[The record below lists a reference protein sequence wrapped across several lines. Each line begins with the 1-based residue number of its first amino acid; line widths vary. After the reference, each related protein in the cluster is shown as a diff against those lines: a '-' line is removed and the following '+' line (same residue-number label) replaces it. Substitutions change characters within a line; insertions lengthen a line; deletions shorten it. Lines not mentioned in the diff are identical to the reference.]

1 MTGEGKQS
9 DPFEALSISP
19 RRGLSA
25 GMNGRSRPPDP
36 VAMQGPGG
44 TKVESASRFGG
55 KKRAKKKEAFRGEA
69 KKWHTEE
76 KTDIPVNQICRTITP
91 SIPCRLRTPSRCRSF
106 QKVPL
111 HYMALLLSFAFF
123 FNYYHRA
130 CRLPDLGRRVFR
142 QPWPRPGN
150 ERGTWSEITHKPLN
164 VPETSS
170 FTEKVVR
177 LKRNLSCYG
186 TWM

>member
-55 KKRAKKKEAFRGEA
+55 KKRANKKEAFRGEA

-91 SIPCRLRTPSRCRSF
+91 SIPCRLRTPSPCRSF

-123 FNYYHRA
+123 LITIIERAGCLIWAAAFSAIRGRDQETNVAHEAKSLTNLLTFTKHRVSRR
-130 CRLPDLGRRVFR
+130 RLCV
-142 QPWPRPGN
+142 
-150 ERGTWSEITHKPLN
+150 
-164 VPETSS
+164 
-170 FTEKVVR
+170 
-177 LKRNLSCYG
+177 
-186 TWM
+186 